1 MRRACSRHD
10 KQVFFP
16 HYKVVVQLGIPMAI
30 ETDDGQVIREAD
42 HVAAL
47 IEGNADTNFMG
58 VTKVLSAR
66 LPMVQ
71 VAEIEAIAEKSGKTR
86 NAMLS
91 MLLSVGIEEV
101 RAGLKTKTL
110 KEINA
115 NMNQKISEEIEQMQG
130 GE

>member
-1 MRRACSRHD
+1 
-10 KQVFFP
+10 
-16 HYKVVVQLGIPMAI
+16 MAI

-71 VAEIEAIAEKSGKTR
+71 VAEIEAIA
-86 NAMLS
+86 
-91 MLLSVGIEEV
+91 
-101 RAGLKTKTL
+101 
-110 KEINA
+110 
-115 NMNQKISEEIEQMQG
+115 
-130 GE
+130 

>member
-1 MRRACSRHD
+1 
-10 KQVFFP
+10 
-16 HYKVVVQLGIPMAI
+16 MAI
-30 ETDDGQVIREAD
+30 KLDDGEVVREAE

-47 IEGNADTNFMG
+47 IEGNADTSFMG
-58 VTKVLSAR
+58 VTKVISAR
-66 LPMVQ
+66 LPMPQ

-91 MLLSVGIEEV
+91 MLLAVGIEEV

-115 NMNQKISEEIEQMQG
+115 SMNEKIAHEVEQNEGEE
-130 GE
+130 

>member
-1 MRRACSRHD
+1 
-10 KQVFFP
+10 
-16 HYKVVVQLGIPMAI
+16 MAI

-115 NMNQKISEEIEQMQG
+115 NMNQKISEAIEQMQG

>member
-1 MRRACSRHD
+1 
-10 KQVFFP
+10 
-16 HYKVVVQLGIPMAI
+16 MAI
-30 ETDDGQVIREAD
+30 ETEDGEVIREAD

-91 MLLSVGIEEV
+91 MLLAVGIEEV
-101 RAGLKTKTL
+101 RASLKTKTL

-115 NMNQKISEEIEQMQG
+115 NMNQKIIEEIEQMQG

>member
-1 MRRACSRHD
+1 
-10 KQVFFP
+10 
-16 HYKVVVQLGIPMAI
+16 MAI

-115 NMNQKISEEIEQMQG
+115 NMNQKIFEEIEQMQG